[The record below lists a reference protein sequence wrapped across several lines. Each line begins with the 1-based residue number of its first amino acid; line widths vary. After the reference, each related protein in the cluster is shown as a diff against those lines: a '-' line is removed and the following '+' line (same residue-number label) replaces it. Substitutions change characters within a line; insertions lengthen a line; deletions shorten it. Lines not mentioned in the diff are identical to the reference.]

1 MPRKSAA
8 ALSVIP
14 PSLPKRP
21 EPPAHLSAPEAAIW
35 KVIVA
40 CRDHDYF
47 DGASAHLLEAY
58 CGHAHSAHVIAK
70 AIRAADPEDLQRYNK
85 LLGMAP
91 GEQGDYGAVEQAA
104 PGAAVHDPVG
114 QGAGEAAVTE
124 ALGVDSVKLDVKV
137 RGIEELKA
145 ELARIGSPAVQ
156 GKPRDLRPAAVPLH
170 PNERG

>member
-70 AIRAADPEDLQRYNK
+70 AIMALSSK
-85 LLGMAP
+85 LRLAP
-91 GEQGDYGAVEQAA
+91 QYTIRSD
-104 PGAAVHDPVG
+104 
-114 QGAGEAAVTE
+114 
-124 ALGVDSVKLDVKV
+124 KV
-137 RGIEELKA
+137 
-145 ELARIGSPAVQ
+145 LAKQPSR
-156 GKPRDLRPAAVPLH
+156 KPWEWIP
-170 PNERG
+170 